1 MIYHQRCRCGPLL
14 STLLTLHVSPVISPH
29 PPSQRSQRILRDLPL
44 DILTAM
50 PTQGPAML
58 SCETVPNAFQFQEPR
73 VPRRAPLFTRRNQR
87 LKHFGDVL
95 VSERHVSI
103 DRRTGL
109 LLPTTRFPL
118 NSWNPLKV
126 MKALRPPC
134 AKLWETELTPEA
146 GAALMRRVYS
156 GGLIYCCPHT
166 MTTNEANILQ
176 LLRTELAEASE
187 TPGATALLLASIVVG
202 FMLAFQTQAPSI
214 LATGAMGMTMA
225 AVTFVS
231 FLIVTRFLRK
241 LTMSR
246 FQGATCVLSADISRS
261 AEFLTLWTISFLLPL
276 YAVSSFDELHAP
288 IHTNL

>member
-1 MIYHQRCRCGPLL
+1 MYLCSRRRLSEPVL
-14 STLLTLHVSPVISPH
+14 STLLTLHVSPMDPPH
-29 PPSQRSQRILRDLPL
+29 PPSRRSQRPFRDLPL

-50 PTQGPAML
+50 PTQGPVML
-58 SCETVPNAFQFQEPR
+58 SCETVSGPR
-73 VPRRAPLFTRRNQR
+73 FTRRRPPLAER

-95 VSERHVSI
+95 VGERHVSI

-166 MTTNEANILQ
+166 TTTNEANILQ

-246 FQGATCVLSADISRS
+246 FQGATCVLDADISRS
-261 AEFLTLWTISFLLPL
+261 SEILILWAISFLLPL
-276 YAVSSFDELHAP
+276 SAACVNAAFDKMHAP
-288 IHTNL
+288 IQTNI